1 MPSRTLRRLPPTLSL
16 ALVLASAGCA
26 ERTSQLSAA
35 DSAAIADSLRALVR
49 DAYDLSKG
57 DVVSRMMSLYPSSG
71 RVVSATAARTT
82 TSRDS
87 LQAAVNA
94 FWDGVGQYMVRP
106 TWTWQAMQVDV
117 LGPSTAAMTAQYT
130 VPHWTDR
137 GAPHVIG
144 GAWTTVWERRGGR
157 WVVIHEHL
165 SDMPR
170 VLAERLEATMT
181 PMDSATAARA
191 HDTGESHQH

>member
-1 MPSRTLRRLPPTLSL
+1 MASRTLRRLPPTFWL
-16 ALVLASAGCA
+16 AAALTSAGCD
-26 ERTSQLSAA
+26 ERTPQLSAA

-144 GAWTTVWERRGGR
+144 GAWTTVWERRSGR

-191 HDTGESHQH
+191 HDAGESHQH